1 MQVFTLE
8 SAGVRA
14 RILDYGATLMSL
26 EIPDAQGR
34 FADVVLGFDDPERY
48 RGRHPYFGS
57 IVGRY
62 ANRIAFG
69 RFDIDGVRCR
79 LACNDG
85 RHHLHGGNAGFDRA
99 LWQGR
104 QESRRVVLAYRARD
118 GEEGYPGNLDAS
130 VTYSVGDHGLR
141 IEYRATT
148 DRPTVVN
155 LTSHAYFN
163 LAGRGAITAHE
174 VRIPARR
181 YVAVDDERIPTGEL
195 VPVAGSVFDL
205 NALAPLGER
214 SFDHCFVLDDAAQA
228 ELADPASGRRL
239 RLRTSQP
246 GLQLYTG
253 NLLDGTIEGKGGR
266 RYERHAAL
274 CIEPQH
280 FPDSPNR
287 PDFPGV
293 ILRPGQTYSHY
304 AEYSFAA

>member
-8 SAGVRA
+8 TAGVRA

-34 FADVVLGFDDPERY
+34 FADVVLGFDEPERY
-48 RGRHPYFGS
+48 RGPHPYFGA

-104 QESRRVVLAYRARD
+104 QESRRVVLTYRARD

-130 VTYSVGDHGLR
+130 VTYSVTDHGLR

-163 LAGRGAITAHE
+163 LAGRGTIGAHE

-214 SFDHCFVLDDAAQA
+214 SFDHCFVLDDAAQV

-253 NLLDGTIEGKGGR
+253 NLLDRTIEGKGGR

-280 FPDSPNR
+280 FPDSPNQPR
-287 PDFPGV
+287 FPCV